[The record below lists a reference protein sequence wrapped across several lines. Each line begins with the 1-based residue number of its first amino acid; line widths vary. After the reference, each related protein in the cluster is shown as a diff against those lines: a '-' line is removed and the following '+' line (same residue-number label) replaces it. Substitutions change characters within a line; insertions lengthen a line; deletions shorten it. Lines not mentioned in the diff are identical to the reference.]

1 MRKHSPLNAVRTKS
15 TAHGQRPSTESNQK
29 SNHQQTTRQKA
40 RSKRASILIELSCSC
55 FMMLVFTILTA
66 DIGVLIY
73 GAEFNDRACR
83 DAARAAAQ
91 GQDAAQSTQLIRA
104 ILKAH
109 QGDGNYVK
117 VPTLQNLI
125 YNDYGGDPP
134 KQEAPYVT
142 VTTSTTARAPF
153 APLVFFEGPVFLQNG
168 SFTFTQTYTFP
179 IVRTK

>member
-1 MRKHSPLNAVRTKS
+1 MERRLQPARAASLGLALKNL
-15 TAHGQRPSTESNQK
+15 
-29 SNHQQTTRQKA
+29 KA
-40 RSKRASILIELSCSC
+40 RINQTMHQYQNHKSKPRNKRASILLELSCSC

-91 GQDAAQSTQLIRA
+91 GQDSAQATQLVKA

-109 QGDGNYVK
+109 QGDGNYIK
-117 VPTLQNLI
+117 VPTLEKLS
-125 YNDYGGDPP
+125 YEDYAGNPP
-134 KQEAPYVT
+134 PQVAPFVT
-142 VTTSTTARAPF
+142 VTVSTIARAPF
-153 APLVFFEGPVFLQNG
+153 APLVFFQGPVFLQNG
-168 SFTFTQTYTFP
+168 SFAFSQTYTFP

>member
-1 MRKHSPLNAVRTKS
+1 MRKHSPLTASRTKS
-15 TAHGQRPSTESNQK
+15 TKRNELSGTKQAISPRV
-29 SNHQQTTRQKA
+29 
-40 RSKRASILIELSCSC
+40 RSQRASILIELSCSC

-91 GQDAAQSTQLIRA
+91 GQDARQSTQLIRA

-109 QGDGNYVK
+109 QGDGNYIK

-125 YNDYGGDPP
+125 YNDYGGNPP
-134 KQEAPYVT
+134 AQEAPYVT

-153 APLVFFEGPVFLQNG
+153 APLVFFEGPVFLKNG